1 MKKYLNQTTVNV
13 VAIAGAVA
21 WGACLAGNLL
31 GVGQG
36 PDKAMK
42 QQLLLNKQLDYDLA
56 RLRHCGEL
64 KRFGIEYHPESP
76 MSFLCADV
84 VTEFVEPLGE

>member
-13 VAIAGAVA
+13 VAIATAVV
-21 WGACLAGNLL
+21 AGLSLL

-36 PDKAMK
+36 ADKAMR

-64 KRFGIEYHPESP
+64 KRFGIEYHPNSP

-84 VTEFVEPLGE
+84 IINPPYEVE

>member
-13 VAIAGAVA
+13 VAIATAVV
-21 WGACLAGNLL
+21 WGACLIGN
-31 GVGQG
+31 VFDKG
-36 PDKAMK
+36 PDKEMK

-64 KRFGIEYHPESP
+64 KRFGIEYHPTST

-84 VTEFVEPLGE
+84 IINPPYEAE